1 MREAEAVVTCLQQA
15 GGQELAGDM
24 LVALDQTIF
33 FPGGGGQSCDL
44 GTIGGLAVTEVFEED
59 GEVWHRVACLRQAG
73 LPALQVGQTVKLE
86 LDWPRRFDNMQRHC
100 GEHILTGIFY
110 REWRGINRGFHMG
123 DDYMTIDIEMDQK
136 LTWEMCMEAERMAN
150 DVIFENMPMIIRHF
164 DSFAEADKQP
174 MRKKLTI
181 EEDITLVGIGSPDYD
196 WGCAACCGTHPASTI
211 DVSLIKVYKFEPNKG
226 MYRIYFEAGRRAYG
240 KYAKEFDAL
249 NTLCN
254 QLSAGTD
261 DVVEKFATFR
271 EKDKD
276 VRGRLHFLSK
286 EIIRR
291 EAARLRR
298 AGLTQEQDQTL
309 NAVQGTDDNSA
320 ALPALSVR
328 QAGVGRYS
336 LLSLDDLVALAR
348 EVGPSISHIYF
359 LVHEPTSTV
368 ILVSNGDIDCGKL
381 VKENASI
388 YNGKGGGNKTMA
400 RAIFPKSEY
409 IDVFID
415 LIEKHLR

>member
-1 MREAEAVVTCLQQA
+1 MKEITANITGIRAEDSDLLVT
-15 GGQELAGDM
+15 
-24 LVALDQTIF
+24 LDQTIF

-44 GTIGGLAVTEVFEED
+44 GTIDGIPVTEVFEDEN
-59 GEVWHRVACLRQAG
+59 GEVWHKVSETS
-73 LPALQVGQTVKLE
+73 LQVGQEVKLT

-110 REWRGINRGFHMG
+110 REWHGINRGFHMG

-164 DSFAEADKQP
+164 DSFEEADKQP

-181 EEDITLVGIGSPDYD
+181 EADITLVGIGSPDYD

-226 MYRIYFEAGRRAYG
+226 MYRIYFEAGRRAYS

-271 EKDKD
+271 DRK
-276 VRGRLHFLSK
+276 
-286 EIIRR
+286 
-291 EAARLRR
+291 
-298 AGLTQEQDQTL
+298 
-309 NAVQGTDDNSA
+309 
-320 ALPALSVR
+320 SV
-328 QAGVGRYS
+328 V
-336 LLSLDDLVALAR
+336 
-348 EVGPSISHIYF
+348 
-359 LVHEPTSTV
+359 
-368 ILVSNGDIDCGKL
+368 
-381 VKENASI
+381 
-388 YNGKGGGNKTMA
+388 
-400 RAIFPKSEY
+400 
-409 IDVFID
+409 
-415 LIEKHLR
+415 